1 MLKVGSD
8 SQLFIFSIFSNLY
21 SRLNWE
27 GIEALVWLPGEPGE
41 LLGDHVAGLL
51 AILLVLLD
59 WQVDDDGDGDDVE

>member
-8 SQLFIFSIFSNLY
+8 SLLFLFSIFLKFI
-21 SRLNWE
+21 RE
-27 GIEALVWLPGEPGE
+27 GIEALVGLPGEPGE